1 MQRGRRRRGRH
12 GRIPSPVYIEHT
24 PTSKQFIPHPNL
36 GKESITLEPA
46 EIEVLRLINLEELT
60 QEETGDRM
68 GVSRGTI
75 WRLLNSA
82 RKKVTKAIVEGHV
95 LILHE

>member
-12 GRIPSPVYIEHT
+12 GRLPSPVYIGHT
-24 PTSKQFIPHPNL
+24 LKIKQFIPDPNPE
-36 GKESITLEPA
+36 KESITLEPA

-82 RKKVTKAIVEGHV
+82 RKKVTKAIVEGHT
-95 LILHE
+95 IIISE

>member
-1 MQRGRRRRGRH
+1 MQRGRRRRGRY
-12 GRIPSPVYIEHT
+12 GRLPSPVYIGHT
-24 PTSKQFIPHPNL
+24 PVSKHFVPYPNL
-36 GKESITLEPA
+36 GKESIILEPA

-60 QEETGDRM
+60 QEETGNKM

-95 LILHE
+95 LILNE